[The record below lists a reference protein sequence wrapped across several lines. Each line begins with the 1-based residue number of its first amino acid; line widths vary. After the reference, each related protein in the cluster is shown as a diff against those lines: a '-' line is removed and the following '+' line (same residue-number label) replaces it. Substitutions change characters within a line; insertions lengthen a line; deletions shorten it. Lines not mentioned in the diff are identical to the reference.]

1 MIKVEG
7 NTLRLGAAQGVDRM
21 ERRLRERVDG
31 YSRRRGDLRTDPDQV
46 VESGEDQAVPAGK
59 ETVGPQ
65 ATGASVLWVAY
76 ERVPPALQPRY
87 IRLHGAAMI
96 TAQWWNDNPALDGAL
111 VDVLT
116 YGETE
121 SIVRL
126 YDGTVRVVPTNELE
140 RRA

>member
-1 MIKVEG
+1 
-7 NTLRLGAAQGVDRM
+7 
-21 ERRLRERVDG
+21 
-31 YSRRRGDLRTDPDQV
+31 
-46 VESGEDQAVPAGK
+46 
-59 ETVGPQ
+59 
-65 ATGASVLWVAY
+65 
-76 ERVPPALQPRY
+76 
-87 IRLHGAAMI
+87 MI